1 LFACNDVR
9 ALQVLQACQRI
20 RLPVPDEVAVLGV
33 DADDILQQI
42 ARKTGYLD
50 ISHMSRSFKK
60 QFGEWPGEYRLRS
73 RAENRNSE
81 VVHHGQRSLGPT

>member
-33 DADDILQQI
+33 DADEIITEL
-42 ARKTGYLD
+42 
-50 ISHMSRSFKK
+50 SHPKLSSI
-60 QFGEWPGEYRLRS
+60 QPDTVLADGGES
-73 RAENRNSE
+73 D
-81 VVHHGQRSLGPT
+81 